1 MHLQICTI
9 KNLIQ
14 SISTD
19 RCIQSQ
25 KQKIVI
31 LTNTHQ
37 KTRRYPPPRD
47 VAETRKAPAGDYP
60 RLHPPRP
67 SRCCCCCCCC
77 HGARAVIMPLAAMRM
92 FSPRCSTAAVNT
104 RNPRARSLRHYTP
117 RSRVHAIM
125 IHRATFPINPHGGL
139 RTAWRLCVFSRNSY
153 ADVFPLAAR

>member
-47 VAETRKAPAGDYP
+47 VAETRKLQLAITHVCTLHDLPAAAAAAAAVMERVQLLCHLLPCGCFPHVVVLLQSTPEIHAPA
-60 RLHPPRP
+60 P
-67 SRCCCCCCCC
+67 S
-77 HGARAVIMPLAAMRM
+77 ATILPAAE
-92 FSPRCSTAAVNT
+92 CT
-104 RNPRARSLRHYTP
+104 RS
-117 RSRVHAIM
+117 
-125 IHRATFPINPHGGL
+125 
-139 RTAWRLCVFSRNSY
+139 
-153 ADVFPLAAR
+153 